1 MENFMMA
8 NRSLFRMFLSRVL
21 PLAALALAALSA
33 IAQTD
38 PPARVGSLTQVEG
51 SVVFAPAGET
61 EWTAAALNRPITRG
75 DRLWTDRGARAELH
89 LGSAVLHID
98 SEAFLDLVALDEA
111 VFQASLNEGSVNM
124 RVREL
129 EAGENLEIDTPHLAF
144 RAAQPGDYRIDVDPA
159 GGTTRVTVRSG
170 MALVYGTSGQALQL
184 QAGQQ
189 LSFAGRDLDPV
200 SPATLPLDNGFD
212 RWAADR
218 NRLED
223 QSISA
228 RYLPRD
234 VVGYAQLDM
243 NGTWAQDPGY
253 GAVWYP
259 RVAAADW
266 APYRYGRWE
275 SISPWGWTWIDD
287 APWGFAPFHYGR
299 WALIGSRWAWV
310 PGRLGPRPVYSP
322 ALVVFIGGG
331 SAGNFSV
338 GSSPGIGWYPLA
350 PGEAWRP
357 GYRASPAYLRNVNRF
372 IAGSSI
378 GNGMHVHPHRPEA
391 LTAVRIDDFSQ
402 GRPVQ
407 GHWSRPSPADLAHAQ
422 VIALPAVTGPRRW
435 SGAGRAATMRMQPPT
450 RLSAPVMADRPA
462 PRFQGPATERLDAR
476 ERNQPIAGARNDA
489 WRQRQ
494 EQIHQERVQREQQAR
509 RERTLHDQQMQ
520 QLRVQREQQVQ
531 HRRQQH
537 EQQQRAGPQQQPEV
551 APQPRAVPAQG
562 QTPQAERGPGR
573 GRPDGG
579 AAAGTQ
585 GREERPSGEEEGG
598 RGHGRRQIGRFN

>member
-1 MENFMMA
+1 MENVMMA

-21 PLAALALAALSA
+21 PLVALALAALSA
-33 IAQTD
+33 IAQAD

-61 EWTAAALNRPITRG
+61 EWIAAAPNRPITRG

-111 VFQASLNEGSVNM
+111 VFEASLNEGSVNM

-129 EAGENLEIDTPHLAF
+129 EAGENFEIDTPHLTF

-170 MALVYGTSGQALQL
+170 MARVYGASGQALQL
-184 QAGQQ
+184 QAAQQ

-200 SPATLPLDNGFD
+200 APATLPLDNGFD

-243 NGTWAQDPGY
+243 NGTWAQDPAY

-310 PGRLGPRPVYSP
+310 PGRIGPRPVYSP
-322 ALVVFIGGG
+322 ALVVFVGG
-331 SAGNFSV
+331 SAGSFSV

-350 PGEAWRP
+350 PDEAWRP
-357 GYRASPAYLRNVNRF
+357 HYRASPGYLRNVNRF

-378 GNGMHVHPHRPEA
+378 GNGMHVPQHRSEA
-391 LTAVRIDDFSQ
+391 LTALRIDDFSQ
-402 GRPVQ
+402 GRPVHR
-407 GHWSRPSPADLAHAQ
+407 HWSSPSPADLARAQ
-422 VIALPAVTGPRRW
+422 VIAPPALTGPRRW
-435 SGAGRAATMRMQPPT
+435 SGADRAATLRMQPPT

-462 PRFQGPATERLDAR
+462 PRFRGPATERLDAR
-476 ERNQPIAGARNDA
+476 ERKQPIAGARNDA

-494 EQIHQERVQREQQAR
+494 EQ
-509 RERTLHDQQMQ
+509 QMQ
-520 QLRVQREQQVQ
+520 QLRVQREQQAVQ
-531 HRRQQH
+531 AREQQLQRRRQQH
-537 EQQQRAGPQQQPEV
+537 EQQRAVPQQQPQV
-551 APQPRAVPAQG
+551 APQPRTVPAQG
-562 QTPQAERGPGR
+562 QTPLAERGPGR

-598 RGHGRRQIGRFN
+598 RARGRGQMGRFN